1 MAPPKTRGGQQQQ
14 PSGAQKRK
22 AAEWPPLPPQPG
34 AALSSRGRGQRV
46 QAAAGDAGAVNGEA
60 VNEEGAQET
69 ASFSPRLAP
78 NRFVECPT
86 CQKDVHRVLLDA
98 HMEACQ
104 PAYLDWLP
112 DELRRQVLVG
122 PHR

>member
-1 MAPPKTRGGQQQQ
+1 VVTEEAGQEMA
-14 PSGAQKRK
+14 SLL
-22 AAEWPPLPPQPG
+22 AA
-34 AALSSRGRGQRV
+34 
-46 QAAAGDAGAVNGEA
+46 
-60 VNEEGAQET
+60 
-69 ASFSPRLAP
+69 SPRLAP

-86 CQKDVHRVLLDA
+86 CHKDVHRVLLDA

-112 DELRRQVLVG
+112 DELRRQLLVG